1 MNDIFTSHIQVTRG
15 QNRDAAAVELK
26 RFLNQ
31 VLAETH
37 PELGRVERVTIP
49 LDYDDSLPTC
59 FGFVS
64 MCDRRSHVRVIQKL
78 NRVEFKCRPLLMH
91 LGHKTPAIMCQA
103 VREKFPGAATHI
115 PSSFNWLSA

>member
-37 PELGRVERVTIP
+37 PELGRFERVTIP
-49 LDYDDSLPTC
+49 LD
-59 FGFVS
+59 
-64 MCDRRSHVRVIQKL
+64 
-78 NRVEFKCRPLLMH
+78 
-91 LGHKTPAIMCQA
+91 MCQA
-103 VREKFPGAATHI
+103 VRE
-115 PSSFNWLSA
+115 SRRSFQE